1 MFQFRPSMQWG
12 CRCAYPWNMG
22 YVARERIP
30 IRHYPHRDPL
40 SLQTRLIL
48 RNHLFLLS
56 QENWSHWAIKD
67 WRHYIADEKKP
78 DIFYWAKDAEL
89 PDLHCEDHIHG
100 PMIRAAQWIA
110 HRMFLPILDF
120 SRPRFPAAF
129 PDCYSCR
136 DEPGSDTRSIGDEGR
151 GAQFFAT
158 LTLWVRIILFP

>member
-129 PDCYSCR
+129 PPTVIPVETNRAAIR
-136 DEPGSDTRSIGDEGR
+136 DLLAMRAAGLNSLR
-151 GAQFFAT
+151 
-158 LTLWVRIILFP
+158 L